1 MALQFLYT
9 CLIIGGGSCLV
20 GKALEVEGKP
30 INEQGAI
37 AKVNL
42 KVFLA
47 STIGA
52 VLSGLWLL
60 WGL

>member
-9 CLIIGGGSCLV
+9 FLIIGGGSCLI
-20 GKALEVEGKP
+20 GKVLEVDGKS

-37 AKVNL
+37 AKANL
-42 KVFLA
+42 RVFLA